1 MRILR
6 RIMELLNKA
15 DSEILKNT
23 EKAQSFCLFVT
34 HCFRLFILCLS
45 VDSSSLDTNDSEDF

>member
-1 MRILR
+1 
-6 RIMELLNKA
+6 MELLNKA